1 MNIFNGIVTLAT
13 LLGMGCSTNRLEFNS
28 IHNNS
33 SESLTKTILYYNL
46 KLEEEFLNN
55 IKKQF
60 YNFKSQ
66 SIINLYEAEQ
76 LFEAIETE
84 IRRLIFNS
92 TDHVLDFHQKLY
104 LKNIYLFNKMLG
116 SQYITS
122 NNNLLFQNIISKKYD
137 SFDKLNE
144 TLTHPILNINTIDL
158 SNVNKENIITQ
169 TLNNKLQVVD
179 FNRTLGL
186 YPINFVNLKNNLDIE
201 CIQEPTSESMT
212 LNNLGYTCFINALLQ
227 SINNIFCLKDTIIS
241 LKDIYAENTLSR
253 ALIDFLEHN
262 SNENL
267 TILCNQ
273 IWSIEHEIYDQNQD
287 KIIIKKQFPKKNPGD
302 AQELLMSFIEHL
314 NHKDLVVPKELL
326 TDEQLSDLKNLKRIL
341 GFQIEKNILH
351 PETNEIISKIQ
362 PQEDQFIA
370 SIELPIYKINSL
382 KVDNYEVFKDMYA
395 ALEQSY
401 LKEEIDEY
409 TTESKEKLINVSAIS
424 YFTSLPKVLI
434 INLKRYL
441 NDQRKIFDKI
451 DFPFEFDIDPYLKS
465 KELNIYTK
473 YELTSIIMHHGS
485 AVHYTTYIK
494 KENLWYHCD
503 DNKIGKPLT
512 EEELKNLLN
521 AEEKP
526 YTTPYILFYKQK
538 DLTNNSFENLESL
551 KKSLG
556 EAIEAQIENKDLK
569 NKALKYLNKILTK
582 LEKGKES
589 DELNYSVIY
598 NQVINSINKY
608 IKTEI
613 ADLFQRVYSNFDEC
627 YVKNSNEGTLL
638 FLHDALSNNPL
649 LISIVKLKNIRFPFI
664 MINKTDNTKLI
675 DSKGLEAIKAIH
687 KIFINPYEVKINQ
700 EYQKSK
706 KSIRA

>member
-13 LLGMGCSTNRLEFNS
+13 LLGMGCSTNRLDFNLL
-28 IHNNS
+28 HNNS
-33 SESLTKTILYYNL
+33 IENLTKTILYYNI
-46 KLEEEFLNN
+46 KLEEEVLNN

-60 YNFKSQ
+60 YNFKTQ
-66 SIINLYEAEQ
+66 SIISLYEGEQ
-76 LFEAIETE
+76 LFETIETE
-84 IRRLIFNS
+84 IRRSIFNS

-137 SFDKLNE
+137 SFDTLSK
-144 TLTHPILNINTIDL
+144 TLTHPPLNLNTIDL
-158 SNVNKENIITQ
+158 LNVNKENIITQ

-186 YPINFVNLKNNLDIE
+186 YPINFVNLKNNLDIKCKE
-201 CIQEPTSESMT
+201 DPTSESIK
-212 LNNLGYTCFINALLQ
+212 LKNLGNTCFINALVQ

-241 LKDIYAENTLSR
+241 LKELYNENTLSR

-262 SNENL
+262 TDENL
-267 TILCNQ
+267 SILCNQ

-287 KIIIKKQFPKKNPGD
+287 KVVIKKQFPKYNTGD
-302 AQELLMSFIEHL
+302 APELLMSFIEHL
-314 NHKDLVVPKELL
+314 NQKDLVVPKEQL

-341 GFQIEKNILH
+341 GFQLEKNVLH

-382 KVDNYEVFKDMYA
+382 KVDNYEVFKDIYA

-409 TTESKEKLINVSAIS
+409 TTDSREKLTQLPAIS

-441 NDQRKIFDKI
+441 NNQRKIFDKI

-465 KELNIYTK
+465 EELNIHTK
-473 YELTSIIMHHGS
+473 YELTSIMMHHGS

-503 DNKIGKPLT
+503 DHKIGKPLT

-521 AEEKP
+521 AEESP
-526 YTTPYILFYKQK
+526 YATPYILFYKQK
-538 DLTNNSFENLESL
+538 DLTNDFFQDLDRLSQTLVET
-551 KKSLG
+551 
-556 EAIEAQIENKDLK
+556 IEEQIENQDLK
-569 NKALKYLNKILTK
+569 DKVLKYLNKILKK
-582 LEKGKES
+582 LEKENENE
-589 DELNYSVIY
+589 ELNYSIIY
-598 NQVINSINKY
+598 NQAINLINKY
-608 IKTEI
+608 IKSEITE
-613 ADLFQRVYSNFDEC
+613 LFKMLHSNFDEC
-627 YVKNSNEGTLL
+627 YIKNFNEGTLL
-638 FLHDALSNNPL
+638 FLHDALSDNPL

-687 KIFINPYEVKINQ
+687 RIFINPYEVKINQ

-706 KSIRA
+706 KSTCA